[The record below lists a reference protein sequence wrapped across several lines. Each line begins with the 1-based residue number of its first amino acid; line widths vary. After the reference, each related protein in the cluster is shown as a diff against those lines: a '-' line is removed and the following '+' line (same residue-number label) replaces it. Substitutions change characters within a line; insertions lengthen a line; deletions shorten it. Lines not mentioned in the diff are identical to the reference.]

1 MDVGA
6 RPVTSRVMV
15 IGGTG
20 GFGRR
25 LVEGLV
31 VTTDFEVI
39 IAARRLDRAR
49 ALAAVFPPGR
59 ASVIALDRVAITAD
73 MLRAS
78 GATVVVDA
86 AGPFQGADYRVAR
99 AAIAA
104 GMHYLD
110 LADGR
115 DFVAGFAALD
125 AEARAAGVVALTGAS
140 STPALSC
147 AVLDR
152 LTAGWRQ
159 IDRIETAISP
169 GNRGAPRGVA
179 VIRSI
184 LSYAGKPVRVFDG
197 GIWATRPGW
206 GMPTRREMPDIGRRW
221 LSLCETPD
229 LDLVPARFAPGSSA
243 LFRAGLELSV
253 LHLGLLIASLPVR
266 TGLLPSLRPFAG
278 VFRWVGER
286 FARFGSDRGGMLVEV
301 VGVDA
306 DGVAR
311 RANWS
316 LVATAGD
323 GPVIPTLPALAV
335 LRAIAAGKVPAAGA
349 RACVG
354 IADLA
359 AIEHEF
365 ARHQIETALA
375 TSPIMSPFQSI
386 LGAGFA
392 QLPEPVRRLH
402 GLTQDASAAGRA
414 AITAPRN
421 PFAWLLYW
429 LAGLPKTGSDVPV
442 TVTFHL
448 DGDGGE
454 YWRRRFAGRRYAS
467 AMRAGTGAAAGLL
480 VERFWPFIYHHRL
493 TASPDGVAW
502 LLVKWRLLGIPLPNW
517 TLPTVNCFESGDGER
532 FVFDIDVVFPLIGK
546 VIHYRGWLLPQTSE
560 SGPAR
565 G

>member
-1 MDVGA
+1 
-6 RPVTSRVMV
+6 MV

-25 LVEGLV
+25 LVAGLLA
-31 VTTDFEVI
+31 TTDFAVI

-49 ALAAVFPPGR
+49 ALAASLHPDR
-59 ASVIALDRVAITAD
+59 ASAIALDRVAVTAD

-78 GATVVVDA
+78 GASVVVDA
-86 AGPFQGADYRVAR
+86 AGPFQGADYRLAR

-125 AEARAAGVVALTGAS
+125 GEARAAGVVALTGAS
-140 STPALSC
+140 STPAVSC

-159 IDRIETAISP
+159 IDRIEIAISP
-169 GNRGAPRGVA
+169 GNRGSPRGLA

-184 LSYAGKPVRVFDG
+184 LSYAGKPVRVLDG

-206 GMPTRREMPDIGRRW
+206 GMLTRRELRGIGRRW

-253 LHLGLLIASLPVR
+253 LHLGLLAASLAVR
-266 TGLLPSLRPFAG
+266 AGLLASLLPFAR
-278 VFRWVGER
+278 VFGWVAER
-286 FARFGSDRGGMLVEV
+286 FAGLGSDRGGMLVEA
-301 VGVDA
+301 VGA
-306 DGVAR
+306 DTEGTAM
-311 RANWS
+311 RASWS

-323 GPVIPTLPALAV
+323 GPFVPTLPALAV
-335 LRAIAAGKVPAAGA
+335 LRAIAAGTVPAAGA

-354 IADLA
+354 IVDIA

-365 ARHQIETALA
+365 ARHHIETSFAKTA
-375 TSPIMSPFQSI
+375 IMSPFQKI

-402 GLTQDASAAGRA
+402 SLTHDASTAGRA
-414 AITAPRN
+414 EITAARN
-421 PFAWLLYW
+421 PFAWLLCR
-429 LAGLPKTGSDVPV
+429 LAGLPLPGADIPV
-442 TVTFHL
+442 TVSFHL
-448 DGDGGE
+448 DRHGGE

-467 AMRAGTGAAAGLL
+467 TMRSGSGADAGLL
-480 VERFWPFIYHHRL
+480 VEHFWPFIYYHRL
-493 TASPDGVAW
+493 TASPQGVAW
-502 LLVKWRLLGIPLPNW
+502 LLVKWRLLGIPLPRW

-546 VIHYRGWLLPQTSE
+546 VIHYRGWLMPQT
-560 SGPAR
+560 
-565 G
+565 

>member
-1 MDVGA
+1 
-6 RPVTSRVMV
+6 MV

-31 VTTDFEVI
+31 ATSDLDVI
-39 IAARRLDRAR
+39 IAARHLDRAR
-49 ALAAVFPPGR
+49 ALAAALHPDR
-59 ASVIALDRVAITAD
+59 ASAIALDRAAVTPD
-73 MLRAS
+73 LLRES
-78 GATVVVDA
+78 GASVVVDA
-86 AGPFQGADYRVAR
+86 AGPFQGADYRVVR

-104 GMHYLD
+104 GVHYLD

-140 STPALSC
+140 STPALSG

-159 IDRIETAISP
+159 IDRIEIAISP
-169 GNRGAPRGVA
+169 GNRGAPRSLA

-197 GIWATRPGW
+197 GIWVTRPGW
-206 GMPTRREMPDIGRRW
+206 GMLTRRDLRGIGRRW

-229 LDLVPARFAPGSSA
+229 LDLVPSRFAPRSSA
-243 LFRAGLELSV
+243 LFRAGLELTV

-266 TGLLPSLRPFAG
+266 AGLLKSLQPFARL
-278 VFRWVGER
+278 FRWVAER
-286 FARFGSDRGGMLVEV
+286 FAGFGSDRGGMLVEA

-306 DGVAR
+306 EGVRTHA
-311 RANWS
+311 AWS

-323 GPVIPTLPALAV
+323 GPVVPTLPALAV
-335 LRAIAAGKVPAAGA
+335 LRQIAAGKVPAPGA
-349 RACVG
+349 RACVR
-354 IADLA
+354 IVDLA

-365 ARHQIETALA
+365 ARHRIESALA
-375 TSPIMSPFQSI
+375 RSAIMSPFQSL

-402 GLTQDASAAGRA
+402 GLSEDASTAGRA
-414 AITAPRN
+414 TITAARN
-421 PFAWLLYW
+421 PFAWLLCR
-429 LAGLPKTGSDVPV
+429 LAGLPLPGSDVPV
-442 TVTFHL
+442 TVSFHL
-448 DGDGGE
+448 DGRDGE
-454 YWRRRFAGRRYAS
+454 FWRRCFAGRRYAS
-467 AMRAGTGAAAGLL
+467 AMRAGSGADAGLL
-480 VERFWPFIYHHRL
+480 VERFWPFIYYHRL
-493 TASPDGVAW
+493 TASPEGVAW
-502 LLVKWRLLGIPLPNW
+502 QLVKWRLLGIPLPRW
-517 TLPTVNCFESGDGER
+517 TRPTVNCFESSDGER

-546 VIHYRGWLLPQTSE
+546 VIHYRGWLIPQALA
-560 SGPAR
+560 SGPKDGNA
-565 G
+565 GG